1 MGRPERPLDS
11 VQDPIGEFASDLRAL
26 RSRAGN
32 PSYRRLARSAMFAPS
47 VLSSAASGH
56 RLPSLPVTLAFVAAC
71 GGEPTVWERRW
82 RELAAAQGTA
92 PPPEKQDAP
101 PTPPRSPSTVD
112 RTGRAP
118 AAARPAQL
126 PMGTSTFVGRDQALA
141 DAARLATHAG
151 PALMIS
157 GPIGAGKTTFALRL
171 ADELSAAL
179 PDGQLYADLSAAT
192 SSATGVVPG
201 FLHALGVPPAYV
213 PDDATSIGLF
223 RTMLAQRRLFVLL
236 ENATD
241 ERQVRPLLGRSTSSL
256 IVVTSRARL
265 LGLDGVH
272 RIDLGVLTRPE
283 SLTLIGRLAGE
294 ERIRA
299 ELDAADALAELC
311 GDLPLAVSV
320 VGRRIAARPEWT
332 VAGLAGA
339 LADAERV
346 MASLSVGDVK
356 VRDIFAAAYR
366 RLTPTAR
373 QALHELVAAGATAG
387 GVAASMGI
395 GVDAADELLE
405 SLVDSGLLT
414 RADSTGRYGMSALVR
429 AFAMSTPHAAPAPAS
444 AAATKP
450 EADTIVS
457 RRMNLGRADLPPRVR
472 ANALS
477 FAARGDVLA

>member
-26 RSRAGN
+26 RGRAGN

-71 GGEPTVWERRW
+71 GGEPAVWERRW
-82 RELAAAQGTA
+82 RDLAVAQGTP

-101 PTPPRSPSTVD
+101 PRAPSTVD
-112 RTGRAP
+112 RTVSAP
-118 AAARPAQL
+118 AATRPAQL
-126 PMGTSTFVGRDQALA
+126 PMGSSTFVGRDQALV
-141 DAARLATHAG
+141 DAATHAG

-157 GPIGAGKTTFALRL
+157 GPIGAGKTAFALRL

-192 SSATGVVPG
+192 SSAAGVVQG
-201 FLHALGVPPAYV
+201 FLHALGVPPAHA

-236 ENATD
+236 DNATD

-256 IVVTSRARL
+256 IVVTGRARL

-272 RIDLGVLTRPE
+272 RIDLGAFTRPE

-294 ERIRA
+294 QRIQA

-366 RLTPTAR
+366 RLAPVAR
-373 QALHELVAAGATAG
+373 QALHELVAAGTTADAL
-387 GVAASMGI
+387 AASMGT

-429 AFAMSTPHAAPAPAS
+429 AFAMSTPHAAPAPVPVPVPVPTAEQ
-444 AAATKP
+444 P
-450 EADTIVS
+450 GADTIVT
-457 RRMNLGRADLPPRVR
+457 RRMNLGRANLPPRVR